1 MKISRTN
8 KTFFKKVIT
17 QEKLNKEI
25 ILKTFYDKK
34 GEIVL
39 LAVFFFFFSKKLY
52 IFFLEWFINSSLK
65 LSNN

>member
-39 LAVFFFFFSKKLY
+39 LAVFFFSKKLY

>member
-39 LAVFFFFFSKKLY
+39 LAVFFFFSQKNC
-52 IFFLEWFINSSLK
+52 IFFS
-65 LSNN
+65 

>member
-17 QEKLNKEI
+17 KEKLNKEI

-39 LAVFFFFFSKKLY
+39 LAVFFFFLKKIVY
-52 IFFLEWFINSSLK
+52 FFLRMVH
-65 LSNN
+65 

>member
-39 LAVFFFFFSKKLY
+39 LAVFFFLKKIVY
-52 IFFLEWFINSSLK
+52 FFLRMVH
-65 LSNN
+65 